1 MIGDSTTGFVAHPQ
15 AIHQAIRFLLHSL
28 LPMMPGTR
36 DSLVD
41 LIATDY
47 AVGAVSHL
55 AHERFIPGRTF
66 HLCAGADALRQEA
79 LIDLLL
85 DTILESRPAWRRR
98 AIEKPV
104 IVGLE
109 TFELSGSRWTRLR
122 IRRCARRSASSVI
135 LRRSSRTRK
144 CSTIPIAARLLRL
157 TASSDHRL
165 IRPWPGS
172 CDI

>member
-1 MIGDSTTGFVAHPQ
+1 M
-15 AIHQAIRFLLHSL
+15 
-28 LPMMPGTR
+28 
-36 DSLVD
+36 D

-47 AVGAVSHL
+47 AVAAVSHL

-66 HLCAGADALRQEA
+66 HVCAGADALRQEA

-109 TFELSGSRWTRLR
+109 TFELFRQSVDAVADSSLR
-122 IRRCARRSASSVI
+122 ASVGILSHFAPQLAYPKMFDDTDCRAALAADGLVRPPIDQTVARVVRYLIEHNWAQD
-135 LRRSSRTRK
+135 L
-144 CSTIPIAARLLRL
+144 PAGAA
-157 TASSDHRL
+157 
-165 IRPWPGS
+165 
-172 CDI
+172 